1 MSKHGWAY
9 LGGKQVPLKEAN
21 VGIMTHALH
30 YGTAVFEGIRGNW
43 NNEKGQMFVFRLKE
57 HYERLLRGCNIMRI
71 NLPFSV
77 DEYCKITVDLLLKNN
92 FKEDVYIRPLAFKG
106 AEMVANL
113 KLHELSDEFA
123 LIILPFGSYIDND
136 RPIKC
141 QTSSWRRP
149 EDTIMPT
156 GVKITGLY
164 TTSILAKTEAV
175 SAGYDEAILLNN
187 DGTVSEGSGEN
198 LFIVNGE
205 TISTP
210 CETDNCL
217 LGITRDSVIQ
227 LAETQLGLKVV
238 QRRIHRSEL
247 YLADEIFLTGT
258 AAHVTSVGELDN
270 RKIST
275 GKLGQITGKLQDLYF
290 STVVGENEKFYD
302 WCTPITPVN

>member
-1 MSKHGWAY
+1 MKENTWAY
-9 LGGKQVPLKEAN
+9 IGGKQVKLVDAK

-43 NNEKGQMFVFRLKE
+43 NNDHNKMYVFRLRE
-57 HYERLLRGCNIMRI
+57 HYERLIRGCSILRI
-71 NLPFSV
+71 DLPYSV
-77 DEYCKITVDLLLKNN
+77 EEYCQITIDLLKKNN
-92 FKEDVYIRPLAFKG
+92 FQEDVYIRPLAFKG

-113 KLHELSDEFA
+113 KLHELEDEFA
-123 LIILPFGSYIDND
+123 LIILPFGSYIDNEK
-136 RPIKC
+136 PIRC

-149 EDTIMPT
+149 EDAIMPT

-175 SAGYDEAILLNN
+175 MAGYDEAILLNN

-198 LFIVNGE
+198 LFMIKDGI
-205 TISTP
+205 ISTP
-210 CETDNCL
+210 TETDNCL
-217 LGITRDSVIQ
+217 LGITRDSVIE
-227 LAETQLGLKVV
+227 LAKKYFDKNVV

-270 RKIST
+270 RKISEGKIGEFTKNLQKKYFDTVT
-275 GKLGQITGKLQDLYF
+275 GDNSDYL
-290 STVVGENEKFYD
+290 S
-302 WCTPITPVN
+302 WCTRI